1 MDLLAYFKRHEE
13 IKYTIFSEIAGFF
26 KIELCVGKS
35 EEYLMDDFN
44 NYYNE
49 IEYYHLADDE
59 FLDEF
64 YKLNQGKIQEFS
76 RNWYDFNQVPED
88 RKKITLLDYYMNE
101 MAWSNYNNILQMAK
115 EVV

>member
-1 MDLLAYFKRHEE
+1 
-13 IKYTIFSEIAGFF
+13 
-26 KIELCVGKS
+26 
-35 EEYLMDDFN
+35 MDDFN

-76 RNWYDFNQVPED
+76 HNWYDFNQVPED
-88 RKKITLLDYYMNE
+88 RKKMTLLDYYMNE

-115 EVV
+115 EAV